1 MKRQG
6 IRVKVVAKSDFIG
19 GQSCKFILFCDAKG
33 KMMLETTKRE
43 NPLYTMKLHES
54 ISLDDT
60 NMVLR
65 VPGGWIYHNGIKAP
79 GRNGQFLASA
89 VVFVPFDNEF
99 QANVG
104 FVGRR
109 MSSR

>member
-1 MKRQG
+1 M
-6 IRVKVVAKSDFIG
+6 
-19 GQSCKFILFCDAKG
+19 LNDAKG
-33 KMMLETTKRE
+33 KVMRETAERE
-43 NPLYTMKLHES
+43 NQLYMMKLHES

-79 GRNGQFLASA
+79 GGRERLLAST
-89 VVFVPFDNEF
+89 VVFVPFNSEF
-99 QANVG
+99 QANAG

>member
-1 MKRQG
+1 M
-6 IRVKVVAKSDFIG
+6 A
-19 GQSCKFILFCDAKG
+19 
-33 KMMLETTKRE
+33 ERE
-43 NPLYTMKLHES
+43 NPLYMMKLHES

-79 GRNGQFLASA
+79 GRDEQLLAST
-89 VVFVPFDNEF
+89 VVFVPFNNEF
-99 QANVG
+99 QGNVG
-104 FVGRR
+104 FVGRK